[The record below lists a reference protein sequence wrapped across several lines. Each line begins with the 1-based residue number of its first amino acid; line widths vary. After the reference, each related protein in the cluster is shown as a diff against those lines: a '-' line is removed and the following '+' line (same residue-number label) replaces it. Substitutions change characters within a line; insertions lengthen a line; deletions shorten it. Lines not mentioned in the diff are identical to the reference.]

1 MSDKQIPIK
10 NKLVECGF
18 AKKFIENKWAER
30 ERERGGGIER
40 ERLAHKQQFYQLNC
54 LFCIHTECRE
64 LCRMNQ
70 FLSSLFNLFDFEF
83 VNFFRYL
90 IKAATNVYVLL
101 ERADTHSKTFSNGK
115 VWHRTRL
122 QQQPWVRK
130 KNAVYSYRIEHMNAE
145 YGMDGKKCKNLFL
158 KLV

>member
-10 NKLVECGF
+10 NKPVECGF
-18 AKKFIENKWAER
+18 AKKIHWEQMSWER
-30 ERERGGGIER
+30 ER

-70 FLSSLFNLFDFEF
+70 FLSSLLIYLILNLWI
-83 VNFFRYL
+83 FFRYL

-101 ERADTHSKTFSNGK
+101 ERTDTHSKTFSNGK

-130 KNAVYSYRIEHMNAE
+130 TVYFYRIEHMNAE